1 MTAVSP
7 VIAPI
12 VEGDGEEQ
20 AIRLLIQQIG
30 YVRLGRYIEVTK
42 AYRLGRGKMLHHA
55 ELCRAVRLQNEAVSA
70 SQGGVLVVLDADD
83 DCPVELHDTV
93 ERLVKASGLSCEV
106 VAANREYEAWF
117 LAAMQSLW
125 MHRHVRDDAAYDE
138 DPDSPRDAK
147 GCLADRMNTR
157 YRPKEHQ
164 PAFSSLVDPDLA
176 FIRSRS
182 FRRLCKAVEVLAGG
196 TT

>member
-1 MTAVSP
+1 MTP

-30 YVRLGRYIEVTK
+30 YVRLGRYIKVSK
-42 AYRLGRGKMLHHA
+42 AYRLSRGKMLRGR
-55 ELCRAVRLQNEAVSA
+55 ELCQAVRLQSEAVPTSP
-70 SQGGVLVVLDADD
+70 GGVLVVLDADD
-83 DCPVELHDTV
+83 DCPVELYGAV
-93 ERLVKASGLSCEV
+93 GRLVKSSGLSCEV

-117 LAAMQSLW
+117 LAAMPSLRA
-125 MHRHVRDDAAYDE
+125 HRAVHDDAAYDG
-138 DPDSPRDAK
+138 DPEAPRDAK
-147 GCLADRMNTR
+147 GHLAARMNTR

-176 FIRSRS
+176 FTRSRS
-182 FRRLCKAVEVLAGG
+182 FRRLCNAVEALAGSAS
-196 TT
+196 